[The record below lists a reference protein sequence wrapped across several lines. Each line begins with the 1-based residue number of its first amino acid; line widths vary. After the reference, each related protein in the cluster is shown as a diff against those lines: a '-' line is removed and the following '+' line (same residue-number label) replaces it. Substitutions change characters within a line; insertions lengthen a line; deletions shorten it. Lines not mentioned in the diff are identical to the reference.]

1 MKALDL
7 CLAPPLPPNEEVAG
21 LCMLPRMIDI
31 TRAKLSGGHPG
42 EYQVGRGLSGVV
54 LQALGITASHF
65 MAIVAGAENEHEI
78 AQRVG
83 LQEKRAVIRALSMRL
98 RRLTVA
104 DVPSDLRPEFERYYG
119 SN

>member
-1 MKALDL
+1 
-7 CLAPPLPPNEEVAG
+7 
-21 LCMLPRMIDI
+21 
-31 TRAKLSGGHPG
+31 HPG

-119 SN
+119 SNLPLDRRVFDVLEADDAKAAGGE